1 MASMSKL
8 TQARAAVGGL
18 SNPSKMP
25 GKAIGLPAAE
35 CKTGSKLAK
44 IAGSV
49 CAGCYALKGCY
60 QFPVVQAAQYRR
72 LAAIDSPTWTQ
83 AMAVAVS
90 RETWF
95 RFHDSGD
102 IQSLAHLE
110 KIADVARMTPKTSH
124 WLPTREKKIV
134 RQFTRKHGAFPANLT
149 VRVSATMI
157 DGPAPD
163 FPNTSTVHA
172 DKAAQG
178 YQCPAPD
185 QDGECGDCR
194 ACWDSE
200 VKNVSYKQH

>member
-1 MASMSKL
+1 MSKL
-8 TQARAAVGGL
+8 TRARAAVGGL

-25 GKAIGLPAAE
+25 GKAIGLPAAD

-44 IAGSV
+44 IAGSI
-49 CAGCYALKGCY
+49 CADCYALKGCY

-72 LAAIDSPTWTQ
+72 LAAIDSPTW
-83 AMAVAVS
+83 ARNMAVAVS

-102 IQSLAHLE
+102 IQSLTHLE
-110 KIADVARMTPKTSH
+110 KIADVARMTPNTRH
-124 WLPTREKKIV
+124 WLPTREKKTV
-134 RQFTRKHGAFPANLT
+134 RQFMREHGVFPANLT

-157 DGPAPD
+157 DGSAPD

-185 QDGECGDCR
+185 QGGECRDCR
-194 ACWDSE
+194 ACWNS
-200 VKNVSYKQH
+200 KIQNVSYKQH

>member
-1 MASMSKL
+1 MSKL
-8 TQARAAVGGL
+8 TQARAAIGGL

-44 IAGSV
+44 IPGSI
-49 CAGCYALKGCY
+49 CADCYALKGNY
-60 QFPVVQAAQYRR
+60 TRFPKTIPAQYRR
-72 LAAIDSPTWTQ
+72 LAALDSAAWVQ
-83 AMAVAVS
+83 DMAVAVS

-134 RQFTRKHGAFPANLT
+134 RQFTRKYGDFPANLT
-149 VRVSATMI
+149 VRVSATMV

-163 FPNTSTVHA
+163 FPNTSTVHT
-172 DKAAQG
+172 DKPAQG
-178 YQCPAPD
+178 YQCPAPN
-185 QDGECGDCR
+185 QGGECRDCR
-194 ACWDSE
+194 ACWNS
-200 VKNVSYKQH
+200 KIRNVSYKQH